1 VIAVENNSL
10 EARISRIDERT
21 MNIQSLLE
29 KISLQLSDHDCRINK
44 LEQWQNQLLGSIGV
58 LTFLVVLLVTL
69 LKTFT

>member
-1 VIAVENNSL
+1 
-10 EARISRIDERT
+10 